1 MKNTM
6 IPSIRGLLKAAM
18 ESALGE
24 NPPHDMV
31 VKVWVRPSY
40 TPIPAASSAM
50 NCIAERT
57 TYTIHNIL
65 AVSLSLGLSLSSVGP
80 GASALNN
87 CRPATAN
94 LGRTAKN
101 SMMIPMPP
109 SHCIKQR
116 QNSKAFEWDSIS
128 VIMVAPVAVMPDM
141 DSNRASTGCNPLIR
155 KGKALNIAAD
165 SHAKATIPKLSR
177 FLNSSLLRLV
187 YCSTSP
193 TDVVTRNEYIKIITD
208 GNWAGSCRE

>member
-1 MKNTM
+1 MKKTM

-24 NPPHDMV
+24 NPPHAMV
-31 VKVWVRPSY
+31 VKVWVRLSY
-40 TPIPAASSAM
+40 TPIPANSSAM
-50 NCIAERT
+50 NSTAEMT
-57 TYTIHNIL
+57 TYTIHSIL

-87 CRPATAN
+87 WRPATAS
-94 LGRTAKN
+94 LGRMAKN
-101 SMMIPMPP
+101 NMMIPMPP

-128 VIMVAPVAVMPDM
+128 VIMVAPVVVKPDM
-141 DSNRASTGCNPLIR
+141 DSNRASTGCIPLSR
-155 KGKALNIAAD
+155 KGKAPNIAAR
-165 SHAKATIPKLSR
+165 SQAKATMPKLSR

-187 YCSTSP
+187 YSSMSP
-193 TDVVTRNEYIKIITD
+193 TEVVTRNEYMKIITD
-208 GNWAGSCRE
+208 GN